1 MLSDVISIHQDTD
14 FRQIIKLLHSLLLTI
29 YYNISIHLINY
40 NTAIWIVLMYGYEYK
55 QFESR
60 IIFLVQ
66 IPMSSMDAQQRY
78 THDTKFQEY
87 AAREE
92 CNVVLR
98 PYVRRH
104 SVTYSMDIQQQQP
117 EHALEV
123 NYSVHSHNIRSYE
136 THAVKIYFDSLC
148 DCFLS
153 ITGYRISPELL
164 SCAITMF

>member
-1 MLSDVISIHQDTD
+1 MLV
-14 FRQIIKLLHSLLLTI
+14 
-29 YYNISIHLINY
+29 
-40 NTAIWIVLMYGYEYK
+40 YGYEYK
-55 QFESR
+55 QIKSR

-123 NYSVHSHNIRSYE
+123 NYSVHSHNTMYNYCILDYRS
-136 THAVKIYFDSLC
+136 ID
-148 DCFLS
+148 
-153 ITGYRISPELL
+153 RLL
-164 SCAITMF
+164 SSIINPVSICLNRRHINHCIIFSSEFQLCEQNIEKKRKTGR